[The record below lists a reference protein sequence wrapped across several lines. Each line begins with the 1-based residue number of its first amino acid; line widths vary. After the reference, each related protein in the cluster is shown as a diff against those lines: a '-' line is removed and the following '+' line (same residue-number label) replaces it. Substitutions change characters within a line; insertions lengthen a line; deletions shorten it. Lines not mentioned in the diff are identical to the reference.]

1 MEQKLGNRDNKK
13 FKRRLII
20 VLISLLLS
28 LFIISITVY
37 AAVAPT
43 ISIYNTAFVIS
54 SPDVATLVEIYQ
66 KNGDRGL
73 DLFSQDSF
81 DRSFSENSLV
91 LRKQTSEDRKT
102 ANASPIVFS
111 KNELRE
117 FPDNFGYTYVA
128 FKFMITNINV
138 SDIAYSIKAQDQN
151 GEIYEFNSQIDLYF
165 ADENAA
171 FEKIAG
177 NQIDLTK
184 TLEINQTT
192 SHYLVIAINEEL
204 IDLKKAAT
212 QTFKLVVN
220 IQKNSQINQN

>member
-28 LFIISITVY
+28 FFIITITVY

-43 ISIYNTAFVIS
+43 ISIYNTASVIS
-54 SPDVATLVEIYQ
+54 SSDVATLVEIYQ
-66 KNGDRGL
+66 KNGERGL
-73 DLFSQDSF
+73 DLFSTDGF
-81 DRSFSENSLV
+81 DRSFPEDSLV
-91 LRKQTSEDRKT
+91 LRKQTSEDSKT

-117 FPDNFGYTYVA
+117 FPGNFGYTYVV

-138 SDIAYSIKAQDQN
+138 CDIAYSIKALDQN
-151 GEIYEFNSQIDLYF
+151 DENYSFNSQIDVFF
-165 ADENAA
+165 ADENDD
-171 FEKIAG
+171 FEKIDQ
-177 NQIDLTK
+177 NQINLTK
-184 TLEINQTT
+184 TLGVNKSI

-204 IDLKKAAT
+204 IDLKKVDT
-212 QTFKLVVN
+212 QTFKLVPN
-220 IQKNSQINQN
+220 IQKNMQNN

>member
-220 IQKNSQINQN
+220 IQKNSQIN

>member
-43 ISIYNTAFVIS
+43 ISIYNTASVIS

-73 DLFSQDSF
+73 DLFSQDKF

-91 LRKQTSEDRKT
+91 LRKQTSEDSKT

-220 IQKNSQINQN
+220 IQKNSQIN

>member
-13 FKRRLII
+13 FKTRLII

-43 ISIYNTAFVIS
+43 ISIYNTASVIS

-91 LRKQTSEDRKT
+91 LRKQTSEDSKT
-102 ANASPIVFS
+102 ANASPIV
-111 KNELRE
+111 
-117 FPDNFGYTYVA
+117 V
-128 FKFMITNINV
+128 FKKRTQRISEQFW
-138 SDIAYSIKAQDQN
+138 
-151 GEIYEFNSQIDLYF
+151 LYLCC
-165 ADENAA
+165 
-171 FEKIAG
+171 I
-177 NQIDLTK
+177 
-184 TLEINQTT
+184 
-192 SHYLVIAINEEL
+192 
-204 IDLKKAAT
+204 
-212 QTFKLVVN
+212 
-220 IQKNSQINQN
+220 QINDNKHKCF